1 MWNLPNNSEIL
12 PNSLKLQ
19 NICHH
24 CRAWPMSDYTSL
36 ILWIHNLQLEDSVQ
50 FMKERQS
57 FVPLNE
63 LFQAL
68 TLKIGRLK
76 SIFVLL
82 LVFVPADFVEAS
94 GNCLFSSVL
103 IYLTGSNSFVQDLR
117 AAAATELYLNSSI
130 KIDSK
135 VFKYFQMPRECSYVA
150 CFSKTN
156 WQ

>member
-1 MWNLPNNSEIL
+1 
-12 PNSLKLQ
+12 
-19 NICHH
+19 
-24 CRAWPMSDYTSL
+24 
-36 ILWIHNLQLEDSVQ
+36 
-50 FMKERQS
+50 MKERQS

-76 SIFVLL
+76 GIFVLL
-82 LVFVPADFVEAS
+82 LVFVSADFVEAS

-130 KIDSK
+130 KIDSE
-135 VFKYFQMPRECSYVA
+135 VFKYFQMPRECSYFA

-156 WQ
+156 